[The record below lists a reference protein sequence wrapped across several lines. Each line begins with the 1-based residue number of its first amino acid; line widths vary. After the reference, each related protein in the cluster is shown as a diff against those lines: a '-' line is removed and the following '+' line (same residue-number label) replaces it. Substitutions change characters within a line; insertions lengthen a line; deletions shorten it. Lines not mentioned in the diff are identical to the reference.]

1 MNTPDTESEPF
12 VVVTDTTKMKWT
24 VKELRELLKEEI
36 RTLLEN
42 GATIATEEEL
52 SRSTP
57 TDRKVRMT
65 NTPDIEIEDVLD
77 MLNSCVIMERDVDL
91 QYAILDYKKAEQII
105 YHLLSSRDTYWKER
119 VKQVSYEI
127 VKEFQDSLITIAIKN
142 EHMRGCVTSNQIIQA
157 FKDFEASTHPILDI
171 TNEDNLK

>member
-119 VKQVSYEI
+119 VRKTVGKIEESARTQDTSYEYGEGTYEGMMHSI
-127 VKEFQDSLITIAIKN
+127 F
-142 EHMRGCVTSNQIIQA
+142 
-157 FKDFEASTHPILDI
+157 ILKDI
-171 TNEDNLK
+171 TNEDNLR

>member
-1 MNTPDTESEPF
+1 MTNLNTIIEEENTPDTESEPF

-105 YHLLSSRDTYWKER
+105 YHLISSRDTYWKER
-119 VKQVSYEI
+119 VQ
-127 VKEFQDSLITIAIKN
+127 KEVEKTDKYR
-142 EHMRGCVTSNQIIQA
+142 EHLFGFHHCNCGLS
-157 FKDFEASTHPILDI
+157 I